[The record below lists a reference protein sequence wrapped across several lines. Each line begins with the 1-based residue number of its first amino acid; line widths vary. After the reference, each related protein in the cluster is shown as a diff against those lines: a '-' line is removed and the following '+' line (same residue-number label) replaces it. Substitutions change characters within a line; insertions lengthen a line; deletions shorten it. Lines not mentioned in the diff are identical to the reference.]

1 METRSRRRVMADP
14 GSAEHLPESPV
25 TRSSSEETLNLTVM
39 MGDRAAGDVGTSHPE
54 VGDSIRLPGTSSPI
68 QDVGTVEEGQVPVRE
83 PVQILDVSQKVVVS
97 QGVGAALARIPP

>member
-1 METRSRRRVMADP
+1 METRSRMRAMADP
-14 GSAEHLPESPV
+14 GFAEHLPESPIS
-25 TRSSSEETLNLTVM
+25 RSSSEESLNLAVM

-83 PVQILDVSQKVVVS
+83 PVQILDVSQNVVVS